1 MSDQVSIIILSV
13 GKAWREWLEEIEREF
28 RYYRINTPNDKKDA
42 LLIFGGRELRRLD
55 KYLPDLADDLDE
67 YQKIRRKLNDY
78 YLPKRNI
85 YFERYLFLKMRP
97 SPGER
102 TVTYGTRLREKASEC
117 EFGDSCEDRI
127 LEHLI
132 QTVDNQ
138 TLILKC
144 IRKEWTLAEFLK
156 RAGEMEDLSMQMSCM
171 QKQRVK
177 PKVARLE
184 RKIVKRGNYKAR
196 YRNIEDCLKTCGYC
210 VYSGIPKMEP
220 RFMP

>member
-1 MSDQVSIIILSV
+1 MTRYGLDFDQNEVAATVVTERRKLLIQPFKPTDRLSV

-55 KYLPDLADDLDE
+55 KYLPDLADNLDE
-67 YQKIRRKLNDY
+67 YQKIRKKLNDY
-78 YLPKRNI
+78 YLARRNI

-97 SPGER
+97 APGER
-102 TVTYGTRLREKASEC
+102 TVAYGTRLREKASESD
-117 EFGDSCEDRI
+117 FGDSCEDRI

-132 QTVDNQ
+132 KTVDNQ

-156 RAGEMEDLSMQMSCM
+156 RADEMEDLSMQLSCM
-171 QKQRVK
+171 QNS
-177 PKVARLE
+177 E
-184 RKIVKRGNYKAR
+184 SN
-196 YRNIEDCLKTCGYC
+196 LK
-210 VYSGIPKMEP
+210 
-220 RFMP
+220 